1 MKAGL
6 MLTGSGAMIFLTSHA
21 EITDD
26 SLVEKFKAKGITK
39 FIAYEVPLEEVKK
52 RYGGH
57 YDLVVQD
64 LYETDDLRILD
75 YEGTRAFK
83 TFSFSEMGEPVFH
96 EE

>member
-1 MKAGL
+1 
-6 MLTGSGAMIFLTSHA
+6 
-21 EITDD
+21 
-26 SLVEKFKAKGITK
+26 VEKFKAKGITK

-75 YEGTRAFK
+75 YEGARAFK